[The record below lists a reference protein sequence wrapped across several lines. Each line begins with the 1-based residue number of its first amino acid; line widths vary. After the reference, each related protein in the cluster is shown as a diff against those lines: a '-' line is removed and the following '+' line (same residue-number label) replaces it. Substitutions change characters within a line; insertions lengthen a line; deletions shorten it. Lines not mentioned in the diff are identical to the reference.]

1 MAMSRYNTIGENY
14 LEMERKKLRA
24 ADVAACL
31 CILMILGVGFCF
43 AFFTGVRGSDL
54 LTFCYVFGGSSM
66 LCAWVLIYLRDRFRK
81 YFRCTV
87 SVQLDGITL

>member
-14 LEMERKKLRA
+14 LEMERKKLRVT
-24 ADVAACL
+24 DVAACL

-54 LTFCYVFGGSSM
+54 QSCRYGAVGILSVPGADPGG
-66 LCAWVLIYLRDRFRK
+66 
-81 YFRCTV
+81 
-87 SVQLDGITL
+87 VQLAFA